1 MIHASKWKPA
11 PFYVLDLEREV
22 RERGGIVPDAWHW
35 DAENQI
41 RIWHLEQMLIEMKGD
56 RAAP

>member
-22 RERGGIVPDAWHW
+22 RERGGIVPDAVSYT
-35 DAENQI
+35 
-41 RIWHLEQMLIEMKGD
+41 HLRDHETD
-56 RAAP
+56 S